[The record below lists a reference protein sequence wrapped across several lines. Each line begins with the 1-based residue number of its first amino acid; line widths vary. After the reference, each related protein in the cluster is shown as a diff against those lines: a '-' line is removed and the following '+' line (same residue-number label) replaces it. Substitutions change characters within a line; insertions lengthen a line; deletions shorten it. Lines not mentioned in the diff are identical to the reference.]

1 MEGTA
6 NVNCYGTSGPGIFED
21 LRGSQRVAVAE
32 RVREKGRELMGPAD
46 PVLRA
51 EERCALTFI
60 FSGLYVGS
68 RWCLGKGG
76 SWETSSDTIAMI
88 QAR

>member
-1 MEGTA
+1 MARVGLAHLKTYKEA
-6 NVNCYGTSGPGIFED
+6 S
-21 LRGSQRVAVAE
+21 VAVAE
-32 RVREKGRELMGPAD
+32 RVREKGRELMGSAD

-68 RWCLGKGG
+68 RWCLGKDG
-76 SWETSSDTIAMI
+76 SWGTSSDTIAMI